1 MKQIAVNDMDYE
13 YGYDYI
19 VEGARPVR
27 YRKANKNIEINQQA
41 EQVLLDIL
49 PPPPSETMDERK
61 MLKREATMEAV
72 RRAEEAART
81 QKDFEEVVSL
91 WDKLDQNRER
101 RERYHEILRG
111 PVPIESGVDMYD
123 ALIFPM
129 WKMAP
134 EERQLSNGNFNDWL
148 FNCPYEMHDLTA
160 KNYIRKAVM
169 NMKDEHKELVY
180 FLGIQQLS
188 PKEMAELRGQS
199 DRNIRKVRDTALR
212 KVQKQLYNDLTKMVE
227 NGYDASLRE
236 RRFMQRYENGVG
248 DAR

>member
-1 MKQIAVNDMDYE
+1 
-13 YGYDYI
+13 
-19 VEGARPVR
+19 
-27 YRKANKNIEINQQA
+27 
-41 EQVLLDIL
+41 
-49 PPPPSETMDERK
+49 
-61 MLKREATMEAV
+61 
-72 RRAEEAART
+72 
-81 QKDFEEVVSL
+81 
-91 WDKLDQNRER
+91 
-101 RERYHEILRG
+101 
-111 PVPIESGVDMYD
+111 
-123 ALIFPM
+123 
-129 WKMAP
+129 
-134 EERQLSNGNFNDWL
+134 
-148 FNCPYEMHDLTA
+148 MHDLTA

-248 DAR
+248 DVR